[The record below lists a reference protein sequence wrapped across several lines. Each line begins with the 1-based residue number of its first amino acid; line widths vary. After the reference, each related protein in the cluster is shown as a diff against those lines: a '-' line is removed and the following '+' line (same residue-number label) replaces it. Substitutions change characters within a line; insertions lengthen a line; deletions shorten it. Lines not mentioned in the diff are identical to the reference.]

1 METAIEAND
10 KEIFEK
16 VQSLMPAKDLQ
27 YVYGR
32 ALQRATAKKS
42 LSILGYHV
50 GCGVSVKRFRPAHE
64 QLPATVLLNTRWY
77 RSPSIHSDFIL
88 DALRWIQS
96 FQISQLS
103 LLNRPKRCLWSPSY
117 Y

>member
-1 METAIEAND
+1 MALSENERWSLMETAIEAND

-50 GCGVSVKRFRPAHE
+50 GRGVSVKRFRPAHDANK
-64 QLPATVLLNTRWY
+64 ATLEILLAHGWDINWHRD
-77 RSPSIHSDFIL
+77 SSS
-88 DALRWIQS
+88 S
-96 FQISQLS
+96 M
-103 LLNRPKRCLWSPSY
+103 
-117 Y
+117 